1 MDRKTALTVA
11 GSDSSGGA
19 GIQADLKTFLALGVY
34 GMSAVTAI
42 MTVTPEFLAAQLDAV
57 YEDIPPEAV
66 KVGMCASEALIR
78 TMAERFRF
86 YKSERLVV
94 DPVMVA
100 TSGARLI
107 EETAVQALTE
117 ELFPLASLITPNLPE
132 AELLLGAPIHGAEAM
147 EKAAKELWSRYGA
160 PVLLKGGHDETR
172 ADDYL
177 YRGAEG
183 GEWLFGERIA
193 TENTH
198 GTGCTLSS
206 AIAANLAKGAALGEA
221 VIRAKAYVRGALL
234 SGLSLGKGS
243 GPLDHGWNLEE
254 KQ

>member
-1 MDRKTALTVA
+1 
-11 GSDSSGGA
+11 
-19 GIQADLKTFLALGVY
+19 
-34 GMSAVTAI
+34 
-42 MTVTPEFLAAQLDAV
+42 
-57 YEDIPPEAV
+57 
-66 KVGMCASEALIR
+66 
-78 TMAERFRF
+78 
-86 YKSERLVV
+86 
-94 DPVMVA
+94 MVA

-132 AELLLGAPIHGAEAM
+132 AELLLGAPIRGAAAM

>member
-1 MDRKTALTVA
+1 
-11 GSDSSGGA
+11 
-19 GIQADLKTFLALGVY
+19 
-34 GMSAVTAI
+34 
-42 MTVTPEFLAAQLDAV
+42 
-57 YEDIPPEAV
+57 
-66 KVGMCASEALIR
+66 
-78 TMAERFRF
+78 
-86 YKSERLVV
+86 
-94 DPVMVA
+94 
-100 TSGARLI
+100 
-107 EETAVQALTE
+107 
-117 ELFPLASLITPNLPE
+117 
-132 AELLLGAPIHGAEAM
+132 M